1 MPKNCVGKM
10 IGEIAALGAAIS
22 WTVSAAL
29 YKKALLQA
37 KPVSANI
44 VRLACT
50 ATVLLAL
57 LVALGKTEV
66 MMTLPQNVIV
76 LAIVSGVIGLG
87 VGDTLYMMSLRDV
100 GVARAVPITCTYPL
114 FNLLWA
120 VFLAG
125 EAVTFPVV
133 LGAVIIVLGMWLLS
147 QGEQTSKVKSQKRVL
162 YKGLALAL
170 ATAIVWSI
178 SIAMVDMAV
187 KETPDLNHAL
197 AINVVR
203 VMAIAVSFFAVSPIM
218 DRGLGF
224 LKMNRKTVATL
235 IAGGIVALGLGWFFL
250 SYSFVETS
258 ESRAVPISSTTPLF
272 STLTSIVLLHE
283 KVTAKNALGSII
295 IVIGIFLIFLV

>member
-1 MPKNCVGKM
+1 M

-22 WTVSAAL
+22 WTVSAVL

-66 MMTLPQNVIV
+66 MMTLPQNVII

-120 VFLAG
+120 VSLSG
-125 EAVTFPVV
+125 ETVTFPVV
-133 LGAVIIVLGMWLLS
+133 LGAVIIVLGIMLLS
-147 QGEQTSKVKSQKRVL
+147 QADQTGEPKSQKRVL

-178 SIAMVDMAV
+178 SITMINMAV
-187 KETPDLNHAL
+187 KETPDLDHAL

-203 VMAIAVSFFAVSPIM
+203 VMAIALTFFAVSPIM

-250 SYSFVETS
+250 SYSFVETL

-283 KVTAKNALGSII
+283 KVTVKNALGSII
-295 IVIGIFLIFLV
+295 IVVGIFLIFLV

>member
-1 MPKNCVGKM
+1 M
-10 IGEIAALGAAIS
+10 IGELAALGAAVS
-22 WTVSAAL
+22 WTASAVL
-29 YKKALLQA
+29 YKKALMQA

-44 VRLACT
+44 IRLTCT
-50 ATVLLAL
+50 AVVLLAL
-57 LVALGKTEV
+57 LVVLGKTEV
-66 MMTLPQNVIV
+66 IMSLPQNVIV

-120 VFLAG
+120 VLLAG

-133 LGAVIIVLGMWLLS
+133 LGAVIIVLGIWLLS
-147 QGEQTSKVKSQKRVL
+147 QADQTGESKLQTRTL
-162 YKGLALAL
+162 YKGLTLAL
-170 ATAIVWSI
+170 ATAVVWSV
-178 SIAMVDMAV
+178 SIAMINMAV
-187 KETPDLNHAL
+187 KETPDLDHAL

-203 VMAIAVSFFAVSPIM
+203 VMAVAVTFFAVSPIM

-224 LKMNRKTVATL
+224 LKMNRKTIATL
-235 IAGGIVALGLGWFFL
+235 ITGGIVALGLGWFFL
-250 SYSFVETS
+250 SYSFVETL

-283 KVTAKNALGSII
+283 KVTAKNAAGSTI

>member
-1 MPKNCVGKM
+1 M
-10 IGEIAALGAAIS
+10 IGELAALGAAIS
-22 WTVSAAL
+22 WTVSAVL

-57 LVALGKTEV
+57 LAALGKTEV

-87 VGDTLYMMSLRDV
+87 VGDTLYMMSLRDI
-100 GVARAVPITCTYPL
+100 GVARAIPITCTYPL

-120 VFLAG
+120 VSLSG
-125 EAVTFPVV
+125 ETVTFPVV
-133 LGAVIIVLGMWLLS
+133 LGAVIIVLGIMLLS
-147 QGEQTSKVKSQKRVL
+147 QADQTGEPKSQKRVL

-178 SIAMVDMAV
+178 SITMINVAV
-187 KETPDLNHAL
+187 KETPDLDHAL

-203 VMAIAVSFFAVSPIM
+203 VMAIALTFFAVSPIM

-224 LKMNRKTVATL
+224 LKMNRKTVVTL

-250 SYSFVETS
+250 SYSFVETL

-295 IVIGIFLIFLV
+295 IVVGIFLIFLV